1 MSVEFCGLNEQFGP
15 TSTSFNPNPQH
26 STFNPSKE
34 KEMDEEIQF
43 YLDELAESMGK
54 ALAHVNVEMSRIRA
68 GKASPAMLDG
78 LRVDYY
84 GTPTPIG
91 QIANVTAPD
100 ARSLLIKP
108 WEKNMVS
115 EVAKAIKNSD
125 LGLNPVSDAD
135 GVRLNIPAMTEERR
149 RDLVKQAKNES
160 EAGKVRVR
168 GIRKDVNES
177 LRKLLKEG
185 ASEDAVKSAEE
196 KVQKTTDSFIA
207 EVERTLSKKETE
219 IMTI

>member
-1 MSVEFCGLNEQFGP
+1 MNDYFALN
-15 TSTSFNPNPQH
+15 STSFNIQP
-26 STFNPSKE
+26 SKFNPSN
-34 KEMDEEIQF
+34 EMDEEIQF
-43 YLDELAESMGK
+43 YLDELAESMSK

-68 GKASPAMLDG
+68 GRASPAMLDG

-84 GTPTPIG
+84 GTPTPVS
-91 QIANVTAPD
+91 QIANITAPD

-177 LRKLLKEG
+177 LRKLLKDG

-196 KVQKTTDSFIA
+196 KVQKTTDNYIA
-207 EVERTLSKKETE
+207 EVEKTLSRKESE

>member
-1 MSVEFCGLNEQFGP
+1 
-15 TSTSFNPNPQH
+15 
-26 STFNPSKE
+26 
-34 KEMDEEIQF
+34 MDEEIQF
-43 YLDELAESMGK
+43 YLDELAESMAK
-54 ALAHVNVEMSRIRA
+54 ALAHVNVEMGRIRA

-84 GTPTPIG
+84 GTSTPVS

-100 ARSLLIKP
+100 ARTLFIKP
-108 WEKNMVS
+108 WEKNMIG
-115 EVAKAIKNSD
+115 EVTKAIKNSD
-125 LGLNPVSDAD
+125 LGLNPMADAE

-149 RDLVKQAKNES
+149 RELVKQAKNET

-196 KVQKTTDSFIA
+196 KVQKTTDTYIA
-207 EVERTLSKKETE
+207 EVDKVLSKKEAE
-219 IMTI
+219 IMTV

>member
-1 MSVEFCGLNEQFGP
+1 
-15 TSTSFNPNPQH
+15 
-26 STFNPSKE
+26 
-34 KEMDEEIQF
+34 MDEEIQF
-43 YLDELAESMGK
+43 YLDELVESMGK

-91 QIANVTAPD
+91 QIANISAPD
-100 ARSLLIKP
+100 ARSLFIKP
-108 WEKNMVS
+108 WEKNMIS

-125 LGLNPVSDAD
+125 LGLNPMSDAE

-149 RDLVKQAKNES
+149 RDLVKQARNES

-185 ASEDAVKSAEE
+185 ASEDAIKVAEE
-196 KVQKTTDSFIA
+196 KVQKTTDSYIA
-207 EVERTLSKKETE
+207 EVEKALNKKESE

>member
-1 MSVEFCGLNEQFGP
+1 
-15 TSTSFNPNPQH
+15 
-26 STFNPSKE
+26 
-34 KEMDEEIQF
+34 MDEEIQF

-84 GTPTPIG
+84 GTLTPIG

-125 LGLNPVSDAD
+125 LGLNPVSDAE

-160 EAGKVRVR
+160 ESGKVRVR
-168 GIRKDVNES
+168 AVRKDVNEA
-177 LRKLLKEG
+177 LRKLLKDG
-185 ASEDAVKSAEE
+185 ASEDAIKSAEE
-196 KVQKTTDSFIA
+196 KVQKTTDTYIA
-207 EVERTLSKKETE
+207 EVDKVFGKKESE